1 MFNTIEI
8 PVWIVWIA
16 GLLALAGL
24 VDRILVPSVSWYLR
38 RRFNTVIGK
47 LNQKLSL
54 EIPPFKLTK
63 RRIMVDRL
71 AHDPKIIQ
79 AILDHMEAEDVPYQV
94 AAGRAELYA
103 REIVP
108 SFSAFAYFSLGTR
121 LSRWLSKKL
130 YHVRLGYLDEGALDT
145 IDPKATVVFVMNHR
159 SNMDYVLVTYLAARR
174 SALAYAVGEWARI
187 WPLKQIISSMGA
199 YFIRRKSRNQL
210 YRRVLAR
217 YVQMATEG
225 GVAQAVFP
233 EGGLTRRGE
242 LLPAKLGLLSYI
254 VAGFDPESDRDVV
267 FVPVG
272 LNYDRVLE
280 DRVLLASA
288 GVERANFG
296 QKIWG
301 ALYFIGNHIV
311 MRLRGKFHRFGYAS
325 VSFGHPL
332 SIREFIETDTSGSFE
347 DMTRNLGDKIMVE
360 VGKSVPILPVSLLA
374 SVLGTHAEPSI
385 SKTDLVNKAKT
396 ELANLLENGAY
407 THILPENHG
416 AAIESGIE
424 HMTLRHM
431 LIEGENLFEINPKE
445 ANLIRYYANT
455 IAHLHP
461 SGE

>member
-1 MFNTIEI
+1 MFDTIEI
-8 PVWIVWIA
+8 PVWGVWLA
-16 GLLALAGL
+16 GLLAFAGL
-24 VDRILVPSVSWYLR
+24 MDRILVPSVGWYLR
-38 RRFNTVIGK
+38 RRFNKVIAK
-47 LNQKLSL
+47 LNDKLSL

-71 AHDPKIIQ
+71 CHDPKVMA
-79 AILDHMEAEDVPYQV
+79 AILDHMEEDGVPYQV
-94 AAGRAELYA
+94 AADRAQHYA

-108 SFSAFAYFSLGTR
+108 SFSAFAYFSMGTR
-121 LSRWLSKKL
+121 MARWLSNKL
-130 YHVRLGYLDEGALDT
+130 YRVRLGYHDEGMLDA
-145 IDPKATVVFVMNHR
+145 IAPNATVVFVMNHR

-174 SALAYAVGEWARI
+174 SALAYAVGEWARV

-233 EGGLTRRGE
+233 EGGLTRQGE

-280 DRVLLASA
+280 DRVLMASA
-288 GVERANFG
+288 GVEQANFG
-296 QKIWG
+296 QKISG

-311 MRLRGKFHRFGYAS
+311 MRLRGKFQRFGYAS
-325 VSFGHPL
+325 VNFGHPL
-332 SIREFIETDTSGSFE
+332 SIKEFMKTDGSDSFE
-347 DMTRNLGDKIMVE
+347 DLTRNLGDQIMIE

-374 SVLGTHAEPSI
+374 SMLVNHDDTHFN
-385 SKTDLVNKAKT
+385 KVDLVKYAKA
-396 ELANLLENGAY
+396 ELEVLLGNGAY
-407 THILPENHG
+407 THILPENQQ
-416 AAIESGIE
+416 AAIETGIE

-431 LIEGENLFEINPKE
+431 LIESDGGFEVNPKE
-445 ANLIRYYANT
+445 LDLLRYYANS

-461 SGE
+461 HTE

>member
-8 PVWIVWIA
+8 PLWMVWIA

-24 VDRILVPSVSWYLR
+24 IDRILVPSVSWYLR
-38 RRFNTVIGK
+38 RRFNKVIAK
-47 LNQKLSL
+47 LNNTLSL

-71 AHDPKIIQ
+71 CHDPKVMTAIIE
-79 AILDHMEAEDVPYQV
+79 HMEQESVPYRV
-94 AAGRAELYA
+94 AADRAQHYA

-108 SFSAFAYFSLGTR
+108 SFSAFAYFSMGTR
-121 LSRWLSKKL
+121 MARWLSNKL
-130 YHVRLGYLDEGALDT
+130 YRVRLGYHDEGMLDR
-145 IDPKATVVFVMNHR
+145 IDPNATVVFVMNHR

-174 SALAYAVGEWARI
+174 SALAYAVGEWARV

-233 EGGLTRRGE
+233 EGGLTRQGE

-254 VAGFDPESDRDVV
+254 VAGFDPKGDRDVV

-280 DRVLLASA
+280 DRVLMASA

-296 QKIWG
+296 QKIGG

-325 VSFGHPL
+325 VNFGHPL
-332 SIREFIETDTSGSFE
+332 SIKEFIKTDKSDSFE
-347 DMTRNLGDKIMVE
+347 DMTRNLGDQIMIE

-374 SVLGTHAEPSI
+374 RVLQDQVGRQFS
-385 SKTDLVNKAKT
+385 KT
-396 ELANLLENGAY
+396 ELVGIATTELNSLLENGAY
-407 THILPENHG
+407 THILPENQQRV
-416 AAIESGIE
+416 IETGIE
-424 HMTLRHM
+424 HLTLRHM
-431 LIEGENLFEINPKE
+431 LNNNDDRIEVNPKE
-445 ANLIRYYANT
+445 QALLRYYANS
-455 IAHLHP
+455 IAHFHRP
-461 SGE
+461 TE

>member
-1 MFNTIEI
+1 M
-8 PVWIVWIA
+8 
-16 GLLALAGL
+16 
-24 VDRILVPSVSWYLR
+24 PSVSWYLR
-38 RRFNTVIGK
+38 RRLNRVIGN
-47 LNQKLSL
+47 LNQRLSL

-71 AHDPKIIQ
+71 AHDPKIIT
-79 AILDHMEAEDVPYQV
+79 AIWEHMQEEDVPYEV
-94 AAGRAELYA
+94 AAERAERYA

-108 SFSAFAYFSLGTR
+108 SFSAFAYFALGTR
-121 LSRWLSKKL
+121 AARWLSEKL

-145 IDPKATVVFVMNHR
+145 IDPAATVVFVMNHR
-159 SNMDYVLVTYLAARR
+159 SNMDYVLVTYLAAKR
-174 SALAYAVGEWARI
+174 SALAYAVGEWARV

-233 EGGLTRRGE
+233 EGGLTRQGE

-254 VAGFDPESDRDVV
+254 VAGFEPDGPRDVV

-288 GVERANFG
+288 NKERASFW

-301 ALYFIGNHIV
+301 AMSFIGTHIV
-311 MRLRGKFHRFGYAS
+311 MRLRGKYRRFGYAS

-332 SIREFIETDTSGSFE
+332 SLKAFLQTHAGQPA
-347 DMTRNLGDKIMVE
+347 DMTRDLGDKIMEE

-374 SVLGTHAEPSI
+374 CVVLGHRATSI
-385 SKTDLVNKAKT
+385 TRTDLAQRAKI
-396 ELANLLENGAY
+396 ELQNLLAHGAY
-407 THILPENHG
+407 THILPENH
-416 AAIESGIE
+416 ARAIEQGIDQLL
-424 HMTLRHM
+424 LRK
-431 LIEGENLFEINPKE
+431 LLKTGVGGLEVNPQE
-445 ANLIRYYANT
+445 VALLHYYANA

-461 SGE
+461 HPE